1 MFDFLKRR
9 KAGVPAVND
18 ATEWLALQNRYA
30 DPAIEL
36 ATTKQAVVVSA
47 VSVLDRLW
55 NGNGGLGWDES
66 CEEDYI
72 APLREHLVTQ
82 DVFSESECE
91 QITDKLDAI
100 VGTGRENAKRTA
112 AAGEDETT
120 LLPVGAEV
128 RYIVERTIEWCRHF
142 SEPIPLHA
150 DDEYRGH
157 F

>member
-1 MFDFLKRR
+1 MFGFLKRR
-9 KAGVPAVND
+9 KAAIPVD
-18 ATEWLALQNRYA
+18 YDSEWLGLQNRYA

-36 ATTKQAVVVSA
+36 ATTKKAVVVSA
-47 VSVLDRLW
+47 ASVLDRLW

-72 APLREHLVTQ
+72 APLREHLVTR

-91 QITDKLDAI
+91 HITDKLDAI
-100 VGTGRENAKRTA
+100 VAIGRENAKRTA
-112 AAGEDETT
+112 AVGEGETT
-120 LLPVGAEV
+120 LLPAGEEV
-128 RYIVERTIEWCRHF
+128 RYIVEQTVKWCRHS
-142 SEPIPLHA
+142 SEPIPLRG